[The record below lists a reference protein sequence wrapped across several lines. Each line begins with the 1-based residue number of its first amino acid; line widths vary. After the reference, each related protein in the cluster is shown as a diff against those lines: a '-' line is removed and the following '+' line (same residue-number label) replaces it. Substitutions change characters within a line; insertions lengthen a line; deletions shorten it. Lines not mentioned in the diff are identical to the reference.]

1 MLFPFIIYQFDLDEY
16 MIKEWNNITETT
28 KEDVYK
34 YQHIRDC
41 LNEKKLLYQ
50 NSFWIYKRNY
60 SHSKLM
66 DKVAKAKETFWEGK
80 EVIQYTVDG
89 KYIRSYKSIG
99 EAARANNFNEYNI
112 SLCCKGKQGI
122 HKGFKFRFKDT
133 RYM

>member
-1 MLFPFIIYQFDLDEY
+1 

-50 NSFWIYKRNY
+50 NSFWIYKRNF

-80 EVIQYTVDG
+80 EENGIYQEE
-89 KYIRSYKSIG
+89 ISP
-99 EAARANNFNEYNI
+99 FNEYNI

-133 RYM
+133 RYV